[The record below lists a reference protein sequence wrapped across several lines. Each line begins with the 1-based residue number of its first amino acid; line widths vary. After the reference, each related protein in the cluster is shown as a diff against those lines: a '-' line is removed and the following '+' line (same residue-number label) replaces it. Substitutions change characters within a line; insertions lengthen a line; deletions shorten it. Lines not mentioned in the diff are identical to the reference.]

1 MLMMLWIV
9 TFRYEIAG
17 SYLWLTI
24 N

>member
-1 MLMMLWIV
+1 MMLWIV